1 MTPFLPT
8 KERRGIFFILVWD
21 CIGLV
26 VVASA
31 ENHAAVGGLLA
42 PTRGT
47 DRPSRLSATVQIGLD
62 ACQTNDSLALMNQ
75 ARRQN
80 SLFYTLRERL
90 TRLAQYFPHGCF
102 ANDAS
107 LT

>member
-1 MTPFLPT
+1 M
-8 KERRGIFFILVWD
+8 FILVWD

-31 ENHAAVGGLLA
+31 ENHAAVGRLLA

-47 DRPSRLSATVQIGLD
+47 DRRGDYPQSVQSGLD
-62 ACQTNDSLALMNQ
+62 ACQTNDSLALMIQ

-80 SLFYTLRERL
+80 SPFDPLRERL
-90 TRLAQYFPHGCF
+90 TRLARYFPHGCF
-102 ANDAS
+102 ADDAS

>member
-1 MTPFLPT
+1 ML
-8 KERRGIFFILVWD
+8 FILGWD

-26 VVASA
+26 VVASV

-42 PTRGT
+42 QRTVQAGRRDYPQ
-47 DRPSRLSATVQIGLD
+47 SVQIGLG

-80 SLFYTLRERL
+80 SLFYTLHERL

-102 ANDAS
+102 ADDAS
-107 LT
+107 VT